1 MVKATIKGKR
11 EPMELEGDKKEFVRF
26 FFSGDWTKVEGED

>member
-11 EPMELEGDKKEFVRF
+11 EPMELEGGYDPWCHDPGGCNR
-26 FFSGDWTKVEGED
+26 